1 MNHRIFVIFD
11 SKARCYMPP
20 FFMPEVG
27 QAVRV
32 FSDMCNDKSHAF
44 GQHPED
50 YTLFEIGTF
59 DDREGKLLQLK
70 ASITHGVGLAF
81 LAPDVDSGIPQLPLT
96 LVDGEDSHET
106 A

>member
-1 MNHRIFVIFD
+1 MNHRMFVVFD
-11 SKARCYMPP
+11 SKARAYLPP
-20 FFMPEVG
+20 FFMPEAG

-32 FSDMCNDKSHAF
+32 FSDMCNSDDHAF
-44 GQHPED
+44 GKHPED

-59 DDREGKLLQLK
+59 DDREGKVLQLK

-81 LAPDVDSGIPQLPLT
+81 VAPDVSGQASLA
-96 LVDGEDSHET
+96 LVSKGVNDET

>member
-11 SKARCYMPP
+11 SKARAYLPP
-20 FFMPEVG
+20 FFMPEAG
-27 QAVRV
+27 QATRL
-32 FSDMCNDKSHAF
+32 FSDMVNDGSHAF
-44 GQHPED
+44 SKHPED

-81 LAPDVDSGIPQLPLT
+81 LAPDLSVDPAQLSLVDSGE
-96 LVDGEDSHET
+96 GS
-106 A
+106 